1 MTDLAGT
8 NVPISRAISRKMGV
22 SEVKGRKPKLTVIDG
37 GTVRGKCPSA
47 PSWLTFQAKAEWR
60 RAAPQLFQRNLL
72 FADTLASLESY
83 CVAVGVVRE
92 AEEIMG
98 REGRMVTT
106 ENGPKPHPAF
116 RMQSAA
122 MREARLLAAELGLT
136 PHRRGVKGKDEGK
149 TNDDWDAD
157 LLA

>member
-1 MTDLAGT
+1 MTETAWTDAT
-8 NVPISRAISRKMGV
+8 ISRAISPKMGFFRM
-22 SEVKGRKPKLTVIDG
+22 KGRKPKLTAIDG

-47 PSWLTFQAKAEWR
+47 PSWLTSQAKAEWR
-60 RAAPQLFQRNLL
+60 RAAPQLHNRNLL
-72 FADTLASLESY
+72 LADTLATLESY
-83 CVAVGVVRE
+83 CVAVGMVRE
-92 AEEIMG
+92 TEEIMG

-136 PHRRGVKGKDEGK
+136 PHRRGSKGKDERK
-149 TNDDWDAD
+149 LNDNWDAD